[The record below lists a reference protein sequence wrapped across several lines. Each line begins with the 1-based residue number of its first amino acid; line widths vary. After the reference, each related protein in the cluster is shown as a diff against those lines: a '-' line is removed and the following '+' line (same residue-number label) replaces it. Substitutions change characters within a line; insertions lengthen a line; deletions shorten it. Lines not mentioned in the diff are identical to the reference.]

1 MVAVVIVFGGIGIDS
16 ENVLELRRVFEAVEI
31 YIFLLMVAGKCG
43 VGGTG
48 AVSWAL
54 RVTVH

>member
-1 MVAVVIVFGGIGIDS
+1 MVSVVIVFGGIGIDG

-48 AVSWAL
+48 P
-54 RVTVH
+54 